1 MTEFVEDISFDEA
14 LDEFRKS
21 LSEFEL
27 NEEFFRAVLLK
38 TAGRPN
44 KLFLELVV
52 ERYENEIEL
61 LEA

>member
-1 MTEFVEDISFDEA
+1 MSEFWEDLSFDEA
-14 LDEFRKS
+14 LDEYRKI

-27 NEEFFRAVLLK
+27 NEDFFRAVLIK
-38 TAGRPN
+38 TVGRPN